1 MNEQTFLIDAIDAG
15 KRIDSYL
22 SEHLE
27 GVTRSMAQNWIEQKL
42 VTLEQGSALK
52 KNYKLCAGD
61 VIHVQ
66 IPEAQTVSIVPQD
79 IPIDIVYEDDDIIV
93 VNKARGMVVHPAAGN
108 WDGTLVNALMF
119 HCGERLS
126 GINGEIRPGIVHRI
140 DKDTS
145 GLLVVA
151 KNDVAHQSLAE
162 QIACHSAAREY
173 KAIVVGNPRESS
185 GTIHQPIGRH
195 KTDRKKMAITPDGR
209 DAITHYQVLERYR
222 GYALMQFQLETGR
235 THQIRVHM
243 ASMGHPI
250 IGDPLYGVKKD
261 RFAQLEGQCLH
272 AYRLSL
278 THPRTGERMTFESPL
293 PEYFTAILEKLV
305 RESE

>member
-1 MNEQTFLIDAIDAG
+1 MNEQIFLIDAADAG

-22 SEHLE
+22 SEQLD
-27 GVTRSMAQNWIEQKL
+27 GVTRSMVQNWIERKL
-42 VTLEQGSALK
+42 VMQQGSALK
-52 KNYKLCAGD
+52 KNYKLCTGD
-61 VIHVQ
+61 IIHVQ
-66 IPEAQTVSIVPQD
+66 IPEAQTISIIPQD
-79 IPIDIVYEDDDIIV
+79 IPIHIIYEDDDIIV
-93 VNKARGMVVHPAAGN
+93 VDKARGMVVHPAVGN

-126 GINGEIRPGIVHRI
+126 GINGEIRPGVVHRI

-151 KNDVAHQSLAE
+151 KNDIAHQSLAA
-162 QIACHSAAREY
+162 QIASHSAAREY
-173 KAIVVGNPRESS
+173 KAIVVGNPRENA

-195 KTDRKKMAITPDGR
+195 KTDRKKMAIMPNGR

-222 GYALMQFQLETGR
+222 GYSLMQFQLETGR

-243 ASMGHPI
+243 ASIGHPI
-250 IGDPLYGVKKD
+250 IGDPLYGMKKD
-261 RFAQLEGQCLH
+261 RFTQLDGQCLH

-293 PEYFTAILEKLV
+293 PIYFTAILDKLV
-305 RESE
+305 LESE

>member
-1 MNEQTFLIDAIDAG
+1 MNEQTFLIDAAEAG

-22 SEHLE
+22 SEQLD
-27 GVTRSMAQNWIEQKL
+27 GVTRSMAQSWIERKL
-42 VTLEQGSALK
+42 VTQQGSILK
-52 KNYKLCAGD
+52 KNYKLCIGD
-61 VIHVQ
+61 IIHVQ
-66 IPEAQTVSIVPQD
+66 IPEAQTISIVPQD
-79 IPIDIVYEDDDIIV
+79 IPIHIVYEDDDIIV
-93 VNKARGMVVHPAAGN
+93 VDKARGMVVHPAAGN

-119 HCGERLS
+119 YCGERLS

-151 KNDVAHQSLAE
+151 KNDIAHQSLAV
-162 QIACHSAAREY
+162 QIASHSAAREY
-173 KAIVVGNPRESS
+173 KAIVVGNPREDA

-209 DAITHYQVLERYR
+209 DAVTHYQVLERYR

-243 ASMGHPI
+243 ASIGHPI
-250 IGDPLYGVKKD
+250 IGDPLYGMKKD
-261 RFAQLEGQCLH
+261 RFAQLDGQCLH

-278 THPRTGERMTFESPL
+278 NHPRTGERMTFESPL
-293 PEYFTAILEKLV
+293 PIYFTAILDKLV
-305 RESE
+305 LESE

>member
-1 MNEQTFLIDAIDAG
+1 MDEQTFLIDAADAG
-15 KRIDSYL
+15 KRIDSFL
-22 SEHLE
+22 SEQLE
-27 GVTRSMAQNWIEQKL
+27 GVTRSMAQNWIAQND
-42 VTLEQGSALK
+42 VMLEQGSALK

-61 VIHVQ
+61 VIRVR
-66 IPEAQTVSIVPQD
+66 IPAAQTVSVLPQD

-185 GTIHQPIGRH
+185 GTIQQPIGRH

-243 ASMGHPI
+243 ASIGHPI

-261 RFAQLEGQCLH
+261 RFSQLNGQCLH

-278 THPRTGERMTFESPL
+278 DHPRTGERMVFESPL
-293 PEYFTAILEKLV
+293 PEYFIAVLDKLV
-305 RESE
+305 CESE